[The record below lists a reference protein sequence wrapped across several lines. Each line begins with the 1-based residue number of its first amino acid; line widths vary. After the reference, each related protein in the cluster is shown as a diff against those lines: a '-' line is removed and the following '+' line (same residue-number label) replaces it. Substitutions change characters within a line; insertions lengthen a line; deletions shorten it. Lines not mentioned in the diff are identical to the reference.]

1 MMGAGLSVMMIIGF
15 SWSFGKRVGQFHEQ
29 MQRAA
34 AGEFDLVSTLGGSDE
49 ISELYD
55 YLGTMIS
62 EIRRLLSEVYRER
75 LRAEKLKTEQKDAEY
90 KMLASQINP
99 HFLYNTLE
107 TIRMKARVN
116 GQYDIER
123 LVKMLAKILRK
134 NIQAGSQDVTL
145 QMETDLIECYLEIQ
159 KYRFGERIQYQIYI
173 EKDLEEYHVFPLLM
187 QPIVENS
194 IIHGL
199 EIKEGIGHIDITVIR
214 QDKNVCITIRDDGV
228 GMDQETLKKLR
239 ESMNRETQT
248 NKHIGV
254 GNVHRRIRLRYGD
267 EYGIQIDSTPGGGT
281 TVIILLPGEEKNH
294 V

>member
-1 MMGAGLSVMMIIGF
+1 
-15 SWSFGKRVGQFHEQ
+15 
-29 MQRAA
+29 
-34 AGEFDLVSTLGGSDE
+34 
-49 ISELYD
+49 
-55 YLGTMIS
+55 
-62 EIRRLLSEVYRER
+62 
-75 LRAEKLKTEQKDAEY
+75 
-90 KMLASQINP
+90 
-99 HFLYNTLE
+99 
-107 TIRMKARVN
+107 MKARVN

-199 EIKEGIGHIDITVIR
+199 EIKEGLGPIDSTVIR
-214 QDKNVCITIRDDGV
+214 QDKNVCITSRAAGV